1 MVPTLYPQPARE
13 EPLQNNGRTLT
24 PTTSFSGCGGA
35 PWGIN
40 SSQRVQEA
48 QRIFSLD
55 LWGGAGL
62 EAACI

>member
-1 MVPTLYPQPARE
+1 MVPTLYTQPAWE

-24 PTTSFSGCGGA
+24 HTTGFSGCAGA
-35 PWGIN
+35 SWGIN

-48 QRIFSLD
+48 QWIFSLD
-55 LWGGAGL
+55 LWGGSVL